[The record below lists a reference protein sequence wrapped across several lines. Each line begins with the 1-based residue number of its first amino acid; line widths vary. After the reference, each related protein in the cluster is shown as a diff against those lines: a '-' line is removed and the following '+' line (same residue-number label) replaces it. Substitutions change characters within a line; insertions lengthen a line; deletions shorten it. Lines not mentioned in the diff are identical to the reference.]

1 MGYIQTLPGSNFN
14 ADFFSHLRSRIT
26 HNEESDLYTYEMCL
40 PYDIHLLSSDSK
52 NRRVFSCYAM
62 CSDNVR
68 GWYDYSYFLN
78 QDNLPKILACT
89 KTEIQ
94 ATSILHRHNF
104 FEIMF
109 VISGSVDQMIE
120 GERCHFQEGDICLL
134 NREVEHAEVFFTDFS
149 CAYLCLSREYL
160 EKALMDYIPV
170 NSPLGEFFT
179 KNLQDDS
186 DYKKDYINFLAEK
199 KHFTG
204 DTEFLLNRIMEEH
217 IGSRPGY
224 QHIITGLILR
234 LISRLQ
240 DPHFYNCDH
249 VRLDTSSDSY
259 IFTKVTRLMEHS
271 PRMLTRGEL
280 AETLCYNGDYINRV
294 IKRKTGLTIG
304 QYNRSIQLRKAELL
318 LRGTELSMAEIISLL
333 GYENRTYFYRLFRE
347 KNGLTPQEYRDR
359 FGKNGSRPVLAEG
372 EALAQ
377 RVFSSIAYEDM

>member
-14 ADFFSHLRSRIT
+14 TASFSHLRSRIT

-134 NREVEHAEVFFTDFS
+134 NREVEHAEIFSTDFS

-179 KNLQDDS
+179 KNLQEDS

-304 QYNRSIQLRKAELL
+304 QYNRSIQLRKAEFL

-333 GYENRTYFYRLFRE
+333 GYENRTYFYRLFR
-347 KNGLTPQEYRDR
+347 KKMG
-359 FGKNGSRPVLAEG
+359 
-372 EALAQ
+372 
-377 RVFSSIAYEDM
+377 